1 MGFEAHEPEQ
11 RAGLAEVMVA
21 ADITVPELWLQY
33 FSMGGSA
40 GEFEVL
46 AYVEGVLSLPVT
58 ERDLLAMSANELTD
72 GGPPLHAPYSDQLD
86 CQGEATDAGPD
97 GGTPPGPDGT
107 AFGREP

>member
-11 RAGLAEVMVA
+11 RAGLAEVMAA

-40 GEFEVL
+40 SEFEVQ

-72 GGPPLHAPYSDQLD
+72 SGPPLHAPYSDQLD
-86 CQGEATDAGPD
+86 CPGDGPDEGPD
-97 GGTPPGPDGT
+97 GGAPPDPDRPPPGG
-107 AFGREP
+107 EP